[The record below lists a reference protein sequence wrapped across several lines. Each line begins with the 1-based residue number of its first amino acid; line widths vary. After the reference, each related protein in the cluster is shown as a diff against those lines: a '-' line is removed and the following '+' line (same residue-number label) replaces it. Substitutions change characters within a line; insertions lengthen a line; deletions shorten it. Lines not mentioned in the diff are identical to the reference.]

1 MADTKDIASSSAN
14 ASEKAPAGG
23 RVGAWTD
30 AERLLLRVLAVL
42 LPDGKGVDWKNIN
55 MPNRT
60 LKAIQAQ
67 WTSIIVQMRELGMEG
82 EGNTAAPKAKTRKLL
97 VHSRSFGIPVLMNV
111 FEARKKA
118 APKQKTAAAGDGQN
132 ANEDTG
138 DDQDD
143 EETKKKATPKKRA
156 AATNAD
162 GTPKKRRTPAKKS
175 APKVENDAESD
186 NEAAVPKKE
195 EENGDDDLAG
205 AV

>member
-1 MADTKDIASSSAN
+1 MADPKDNASSSAN

-30 AERLLLRVLAVL
+30 AERYQLLLRVLAVL

-60 LKAIQAQ
+60 LKAIQGQ
-67 WTSIIVQMRELGMEG
+67 WTSIVVQMRELGMEG
-82 EGNTAAPKAKTRKLL
+82 EGNTAAPKAKT
-97 VHSRSFGIPVLMNV
+97 P
-111 FEARKKA
+111 RKKA
-118 APKQKTAAAGDGQN
+118 APKQKATAAGDGQN

-156 AATNAD
+156 AATSAD
-162 GTPKKRRTPAKKS
+162 STPKKRRTPAKKS

-195 EENGDDDLAG
+195 DENGDDDLAG

>member
-1 MADTKDIASSSAN
+1 
-14 ASEKAPAGG
+14 
-23 RVGAWTD
+23 
-30 AERLLLRVLAVL
+30 
-42 LPDGKGVDWKNIN
+42 

-60 LKAIQAQ
+60 LKAIQGQ

-97 VHSRSFGIPVLMNV
+97 FHSRLFSILALMNV

-118 APKQKTAAAGDGQN
+118 APKQKAAAAGDGQN

-156 AATNAD
+156 AATNTGECLVA
-162 GTPKKRRTPAKKS
+162 TSSAKETVTELPLNRRYSQKASYSCQEVGPQGRERCR
-175 APKVENDAESD
+175 V
-186 NEAAVPKKE
+186 
-195 EENGDDDLAG
+195 
-205 AV
+205 